1 MATRLIIDNT
11 HRPIAV
17 ADYPVG
23 VRLVPAPSP
32 MFTGDELVW
41 ACFFSGL
48 AGVTGDALALAF
60 VWALVL

>member
-11 HRPIAV
+11 HRPVAV

-23 VRLVPAPSP
+23 VRFVPAPSP

-48 AGVTGDALALAF
+48 AGALITVGLAF
-60 VWALVL
+60 VWAWCGL